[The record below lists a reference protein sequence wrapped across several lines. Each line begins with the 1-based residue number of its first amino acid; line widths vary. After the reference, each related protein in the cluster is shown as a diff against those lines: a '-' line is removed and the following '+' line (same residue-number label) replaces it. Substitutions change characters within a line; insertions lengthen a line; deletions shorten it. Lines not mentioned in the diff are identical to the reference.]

1 MLDEDIGSIL
11 YLANLLEECQFAMV
25 WQQINKMYDLCS
37 KVIGFNDSIRKFVC
51 HVVGITFQTI
61 NKSLLIELL
70 GGKMQ
75 ISGKLNMYFRS
86 ILLKIF

>member
-1 MLDEDIGSIL
+1 MQDEDIHCIL

-37 KVIGFNDSIRKFVC
+37 KISGFNDSIRKFVC

-61 NKSLLIELL
+61 NKSLLLELL

-75 ISGKLNMYFRS
+75 VSGKLNF
-86 ILLKIF
+86 KF